1 MLKQCIIS
9 SMEIDDRWG
18 EKYRFYLAFFFTIY
32 IFLTTPQA
40 LSQALADHA
49 MLSVFLWFIHAVFCQ
64 LHNLSRRLPH
74 DAYHSTHTKK
84 VERASLDTKAE
95 QENTID
101 PVSFFSPF
109 VNPSAIWS
117 DACSACHDKYTK
129 SHQIDIWYASQ
140 TSTHIQ
146 ILLTPDDLETDQA
159 VGQFE
164 RLPLS

>member
-1 MLKQCIIS
+1 MLKPMLKQCIIS

-84 VERASLDTKAE
+84 LKEHPLTQRQSRRTLLI
-95 QENTID
+95 QYL
-101 PVSFFSPF
+101 FFP
-109 VNPSAIWS
+109 
-117 DACSACHDKYTK
+117 
-129 SHQIDIWYASQ
+129 
-140 TSTHIQ
+140 
-146 ILLTPDDLETDQA
+146 
-159 VGQFE
+159 
-164 RLPLS
+164 PLSTPRLSGVMPAQPVTTNTLNRTRLTSDTRLRLAPTSRFC